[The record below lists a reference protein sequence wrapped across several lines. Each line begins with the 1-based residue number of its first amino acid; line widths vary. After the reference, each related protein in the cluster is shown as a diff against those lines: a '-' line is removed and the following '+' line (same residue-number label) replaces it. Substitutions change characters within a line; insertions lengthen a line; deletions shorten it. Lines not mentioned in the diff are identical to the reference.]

1 MKMPKSRNRSRSRD
15 LRRKMKKKRLNQQ
28 KRIDEMIKA
37 KGIELMNQNKVNE
50 LEQLAN
56 CNQNKVNENE

>member
-1 MKMPKSRNRSRSRD
+1 MPKSRNRSRSRD

>member
-1 MKMPKSRNRSRSRD
+1 
-15 LRRKMKKKRLNQQ
+15 
-28 KRIDEMIKA
+28 MIKA

>member
-1 MKMPKSRNRSRSRD
+1 MPKSRNRSRSRD
-15 LRRKMKKKRLNQQ
+15 LRKKMAKRRLNQN